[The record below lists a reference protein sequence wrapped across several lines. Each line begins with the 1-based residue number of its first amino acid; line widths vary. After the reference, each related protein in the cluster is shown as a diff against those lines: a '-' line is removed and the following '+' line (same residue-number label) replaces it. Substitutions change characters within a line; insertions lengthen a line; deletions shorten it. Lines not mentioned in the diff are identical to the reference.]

1 MYLQTTCN
9 YPDLMV
15 NSSINSPFIQWFLS
29 AIAYLQIFVVINFLI
44 GFLFDSYR
52 RIQCEELDKFKDQ
65 LA

>member
-1 MYLQTTCN
+1 
-9 YPDLMV
+9 MV